1 MAQQNVDGGRLY
13 WPGLAGFYASAAP
26 WGYPIIRFIA
36 GVIVMAHGYMKLFHG
51 AAGPVAA
58 NVLTPLGFPVP
69 IVWAYFLGILE
80 FFGAALMAIGLFTRP
95 IALMLAV
102 EMAIVTFAWHFG
114 NGYFFS
120 APRGGYEYPL
130 LLTILYFGIFLRGG
144 GEHSLDGAI
153 GKEF

>member
-1 MAQQNVDGGRLY
+1 M
-13 WPGLAGFYASAAP
+13 
-26 WGYPIIRFIA
+26 RFGA
-36 GVIVMAHGYMKLFHG
+36 GVIIMMHGYMKLFHG

-130 LLTILYFGIFLRGG
+130 LLTILYLGIFLRGG